1 MCSIITF
8 ANHFG
13 LKQYYISEH
22 SINHNIN
29 IPEVD
34 RPGLELTGFFEH
46 HQKDR
51 LILLGKKELT
61 YINSLEYEQAYK
73 VMLELCNEEVP
84 GIVVC
89 HDLECPKAVMDAAIK
104 NDVAVFGTEID
115 TSVFEADALYYLSEV
130 LAKKT
135 SLHAN
140 LLQIFGQGCLL
151 IGPSGIG
158 KSEISLELIRKG
170 HCLVADDRVDIAD
183 VRGKLIGTCP
193 ETIYG
198 MMEVRGIGIINVSR
212 MFGVNSLTK
221 RSHIRL
227 LINLVPFNTEIPLER
242 IGMKT
247 DHYEI
252 LNESIPLIRLP
263 VSAARSM
270 AEIIET
276 AVTNFKLKDDG
287 YDTGY
292 EFQKRLLEIQER
304 RLEEKREQEKFV
316 KAVTHIQERDA
327 KKNSDKGE

>member
-158 KSEISLELIRKG
+158 KSEVCLDLIKKG
-170 HCLVADDRVDIAD
+170 HVLVSDDRVDISY
-183 VRGKLIGTCP
+183 VRGKLFGQAP
-193 ETIYG
+193 SVIYG
-198 MMEVRGIGIINVSR
+198 MMEVRGIGIIDVEK
-212 MFGVNSLTK
+212 MFGAMASARQEELKLVI
-221 RSHIRL
+221 H
-227 LINLVPFNTEIPLER
+227 LVPFEPDAEYNR
-242 IGMKT
+242 IGDET
-247 DHYEI
+247 VRYTRI
-252 LNESIPLIRLP
+252 LDVLIPTLVLP
-263 VSAARSM
+263 VSAGRNTA
-270 AEIIET
+270 ALIES
-276 AVTNFKLKDDG
+276 AVSEFKLKMAG
-287 YDTGY
+287 FNSAEEIRRRFY
-292 EFQKRLLEIQER
+292 EYTKKQSEMNKG
-304 RLEEKREQEKFV
+304 
-316 KAVTHIQERDA
+316 DA
-327 KKNSDKGE
+327 Q

>member
-1 MCSIITF
+1 
-8 ANHFG
+8 
-13 LKQYYISEH
+13 
-22 SINHNIN
+22 
-29 IPEVD
+29 
-34 RPGLELTGFFEH
+34 
-46 HQKDR
+46 
-51 LILLGKKELT
+51 
-61 YINSLEYEQAYK
+61 
-73 VMLELCNEEVP
+73 
-84 GIVVC
+84 
-89 HDLECPKAVMDAAIK
+89 
-104 NDVAVFGTEID
+104 
-115 TSVFEADALYYLSEV
+115 
-130 LAKKT
+130 
-135 SLHAN
+135 
-140 LLQIFGQGCLL
+140 
-151 IGPSGIG
+151 
-158 KSEISLELIRKG
+158 
-170 HCLVADDRVDIAD
+170 
-183 VRGKLIGTCP
+183 
-193 ETIYG
+193 

-316 KAVTHIQERDA
+316 KAVTQVQEREA

>member
-1 MCSIITF
+1 MFSIITF

-158 KSEISLELIRKG
+158 KSEVCLDLIKKG
-170 HCLVADDRVDIAD
+170 HVLVSDDRVDISY
-183 VRGKLIGTCP
+183 VRGKLFGQAP
-193 ETIYG
+193 SVIYG
-198 MMEVRGIGIINVSR
+198 MMEVRGIGIIDVPR
-212 MFGVNSLTK
+212 MFGINSLTRK
-221 RSHIRL
+221 SE
-227 LINLVPFNTEIPLER
+227 INVVIKLVPFDSSFTSDRLGRSVE
-242 IGMKT
+242 T
-247 DHYEI
+247 FEI
-252 LNESIPLIRLP
+252 LNKKVPLVVLP
-263 VSAARSM
+263 VSPARSM
-270 AEIIET
+270 SEIIEV
-276 AVTNFKLKDDG
+276 AVTNAKLKEYG
-287 YDTGY
+287 YDSSY
-292 EFQKRLLEIQER
+292 EFER
-304 RLEEKREQEKFV
+304 RLAEFRKENGG
-316 KAVTHIQERDA
+316 ER
-327 KKNSDKGE
+327 